1 MQQTI
6 TLYQEH
12 TSKNSSYTNTT
23 ASAYQQQFAKYK
35 YYIYKTLSFVWLF
48 EFFRCILYK

>member
-23 ASAYQQQFAKYK
+23 ASAYQQQFAKNTNT
-35 YYIYKTLSFVWLF
+35 IYTK
-48 EFFRCILYK
+48 R